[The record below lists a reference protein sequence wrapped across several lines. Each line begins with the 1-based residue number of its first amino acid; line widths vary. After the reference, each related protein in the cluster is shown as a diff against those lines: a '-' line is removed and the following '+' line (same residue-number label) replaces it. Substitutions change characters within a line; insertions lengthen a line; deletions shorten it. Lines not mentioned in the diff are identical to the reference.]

1 MGQTRERRM
10 YLYWKSLKRSS
21 SYQHDYRKGWV
32 HGPLMQVA
40 MRFKTPIREVRDIL
54 DAQKTQTSAANR
66 VTEK

>member
-21 SYQHDYRKGWV
+21 SYQHEFRKGWV

-40 MRFKTPIREVRDIL
+40 MRFQTPIREVRDIL
-54 DAQKTQTSAANR
+54 EGQKGPATRPSPN
-66 VTEK
+66 EK